1 MEMKTMGKR
10 SETSEIAEI
19 AVISPASIT
28 CMFTPVRKDD
38 PKKSGSYGV
47 GIALKNGSACVCRK
61 TAGSGVKIRFSGCGE
76 VETVLKALSI
86 LLHRMD
92 DCVGEDTGVELELK
106 PNYPVGCG
114 FGMSASLTLSAL
126 LSLHSIYFLHT
137 PHSSKCVEVL
147 ELADIAHE
155 AEVLS
160 STGLGDVVTQVHGG
174 IVCRLKPAC
183 PSLALVKKVQLDV
196 RYFDVLV
203 LGELDT
209 GEALREYDFS
219 TGVSR
224 MKEFIRRPTV
234 EELFRQSKAF
244 AIESGVMD
252 DEVLD
257 VVEAVEAGGGMASM
271 VMLGKAVF
279 AVNGFDAMKEFGE
292 PFRAE
297 IDFGGLLTH

>member
-1 MEMKTMGKR
+1 MEMKAMGKR
-10 SETSEIAEI
+10 SETSEI

-38 PKKSGSYGV
+38 PRESGSYGV
-47 GIALKNGSACVCRK
+47 GIALKNGSECICRK

-86 LLHRMD
+86 LRRMD
-92 DCVGEDTGVELELK
+92 ADTGVELELK

-126 LSLHSIYFLHT
+126 LSLHSLHSL
-137 PHSSKCVEVL
+137 HSPSKCVEVL

-234 EELFRQSKAF
+234 EGLFRQSKAF